1 MTSNVLRGDYA
12 GSAECRLCH
21 PDIYKRWITS
31 PMHRMTRR
39 ADSAQI
45 RAPFDGATFRIGG
58 DSITMEERDGSKLM
72 HLVSARDG
80 DRLFR
85 ITKVI
90 GGRYRE
96 DFAGVDVT
104 GATDPGTVRS
114 HGSEWVMPVSY
125 VFSTQSWRYKGYSVQ
140 IPERPGLRAGPVWS
154 KTCLGCHN
162 TLPYLLTI
170 YDDLLG
176 PRREPY
182 QGSVSDDLLPPSRLW
197 SFKVEDAAG
206 LDSALADE
214 ITFLGGERSGDRVP
228 LNGLLLDALRTTRRR
243 LRTPQLIEVGIGCE
257 SCHGGSRE
265 HADDPSV
272 MPTFEVRSPLISRG
286 PSAGVAT
293 HAAWLNR
300 TCAHCHT
307 VLFSGYPFTWEG
319 GRRSDP
325 VPGGSTVN
333 SGEARNFLLGGCSS
347 EMTCATC
354 HDPHTEDPRARLREM
369 GTVAGNTICLRCHDQ
384 LRSAAALRD
393 HTHHDPGGAG
403 SACIACHMPRKNVGL
418 DYELS
423 RYHRIGSP
431 TDDNRVLRDRP
442 LECALCHVD
451 ASVEMVVGQME
462 HWWGRRYD
470 RQALRRLYGDDL
482 SVNVLD
488 STLARGKPHEQSAA
502 IGALG
507 EHRIASAVP
516 RLVPQLAHHYP
527 IVRFLTKHAIETITG
542 ESLPID
548 PNRPAVEIEEAA
560 ARWLARWQ
568 ATHPARHVVTPAR
581 AW

>member
-12 GSAECRLCH
+12 GSRQCRLCH
-21 PDIYKRWITS
+21 PDIYKEWLQS
-31 PMHRMTRR
+31 PMHQMTRR
-39 ADSAQI
+39 AGAALI
-45 RAPFDGATFRIGG
+45 RAPFDGTTFRFRG
-58 DSITMEERDGSKLM
+58 DSITMTEQGGARLMYLASPRDGN
-72 HLVSARDG
+72 HLY
-80 DRLFR
+80 R

-90 GGRYRE
+90 GGRTRE

-104 GATDPGTVRS
+104 GAANPAAARGHS
-114 HGSEWVMPVSY
+114 AELVMPVSY
-125 VFSTQSWRYKGYSVQ
+125 VIGTGRWRYKGYSVQ

-162 TLPYLLTI
+162 TVPYLTTI

-182 QGSVSDDLLPPSRLW
+182 QGSVSDNLLPPSRLW
-197 SFKVEDAAG
+197 SFKVMDVAG
-206 LDSALADE
+206 LDSALSDE
-214 ITFLGGERSGDRVP
+214 ITFLGGERPGDRVGMD
-228 LNGLLLDALRTTRRR
+228 GLLLDALRTTRHRM
-243 LRTPQLIEVGIGCE
+243 RTHELVEVGIGCE

-265 HADDPSV
+265 HSDDPSV
-272 MPTFEVRSPLISRG
+272 FPTFQVRSPLLRRQP
-286 PSAGVAT
+286 PSGAAT
-293 HAAWLNR
+293 HAGWVNR

-307 VLFSGYPFTWEG
+307 VLFSGYPYTWEG
-319 GRRSDP
+319 GRRDDP

-333 SGEARNFLLGGCSS
+333 SGEARNFLLGHCSS

-354 HDPHTEDPRARLREM
+354 HDPHTREDRGRLREM
-369 GTVAGNTICLRCHDQ
+369 GTVAGNTICLRCHGNY
-384 LRSAAALRD
+384 RSAAALRE
-393 HTHHDPGGAG
+393 HTHHDPAGAG

-418 DYELS
+418 EYELT

-431 TDDNRVLRDRP
+431 TDDDRVLRDRP

-462 HWWGRRYD
+462 RWWGRRYD
-470 RQALRRLYGDDL
+470 RQALRRLYGNDL

-488 STLARGKPHEQSAA
+488 STLVRGKPHEQSAA
-502 IGALG
+502 VGALG
-507 EHRIASAVP
+507 EHKIASAVP
-516 RLVPQLAHHYP
+516 HLVPQLAHRYP

-542 ESLPID
+542 EPLPID
-548 PNRPAVEIEEAA
+548 PNRPAPEIEEAA
-560 ARWLARWQ
+560 ARWLAQWQ
-568 ATHPARHVVTPAR
+568 AAHGRHVVTPAP